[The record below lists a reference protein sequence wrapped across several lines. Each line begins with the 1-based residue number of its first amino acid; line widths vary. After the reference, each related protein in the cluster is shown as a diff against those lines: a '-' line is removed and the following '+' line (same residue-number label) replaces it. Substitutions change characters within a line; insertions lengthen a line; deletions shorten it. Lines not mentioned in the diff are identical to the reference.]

1 MGVARADRLG
11 LVVRSTGL
19 EAGEVILKDCASQS
33 ALPLA
38 IQEREQ
44 PVAYPSGEVW

>member
-1 MGVARADRLG
+1 MASADCLG

-19 EAGEVILKDCASQS
+19 EAGEVILKDCVSQS

>member
-1 MGVARADRLG
+1 MAKVDRLG
-11 LVVRSTGL
+11 LVVRSNGL
-19 EAGEVILKDCASQS
+19 EAGEVLFKNCTSQS